1 MSKIKLGI
9 IGIGN
14 IGKTHVKNVV
24 EGRCPEVDLVA
35 VADWDPKVLQWCTE
49 TCPDAKQFSD
59 AKEMIDSG
67 VCDSIIVSVPH
78 YDHVPLGVYSLEKG
92 LNTLVEKPIAVYTKQ
107 AKELIA
113 AGEKSEGVF
122 ALMYNQRTDPLYI
135 KLRELVQGGELGEM
149 IRMCWIVTNWY
160 RPQAYYNSGAW
171 RASWK
176 GEGGGVLLNQ
186 SPHQLDL
193 WQWICGMPVSIQ
205 ANLKYGSRHVI
216 EVEDEVVALAK
227 YPNGAVGTFITSTC
241 EFPGTNRLEIVLD
254 GGTIVCE
261 NGKLEITRLSQFES
275 VFTKENK
282 VSNIRPEKTIEIFD
296 PKNPKDQFQHSK
308 VLNAFAGNILRGD
321 DLIAVGAEG
330 IKGLSLS
337 NAMHLSSFLGG
348 KEITFPIDEDQFY
361 DFLQEKIATSTKTIT
376 DEVVEGGDFSAT
388 FN

>member
-35 VADWDPKVLQWCTE
+35 VADWDPKVLEWCTE

-107 AKELIA
+107 ARELIA
-113 AGEKSEGVF
+113 AAEKSEGVF

-135 KLRELVQGGELGEM
+135 KLRDLVQNGEMGEM

-193 WQWICGMPVSIQ
+193 WQWICGMPVSIN

-216 EVEDEVVALAK
+216 EVEDEVVATVK
-227 YPNGAVGTFITSTC
+227 YQNGAVGTFITSTC

-254 GGTIVCE
+254 GGKIVCE
-261 NGKLEITRLSQFES
+261 NNKLTITRLEMFES
-275 VFTKENK
+275 KFTKENK
-282 VSNIRPEKTIEIFD
+282 ISNIRPKLTEEVWEPDTVA
-296 PKNPKDQFQHSK
+296 PQHWG
-308 VLNAFAGNILRGD
+308 VLNAFAGNILRGE
-321 DLIAVGAEG
+321 DLIANGAEG
-330 IKGLSLS
+330 INGLTIS
-337 NAMHLSSFLGG
+337 NAMHMSSFLGG
-348 KEITFPIDEDQFY
+348 VEVTLPIDEDKFY
-361 DFLQEKIATSTKTIT
+361 EFLQEKIATSTKTIT

-388 FN
+388 FNS